1 MAEAAAANAAAKA
14 SLAKLCDTL
23 ITRSFFFTIFD
34 ESKGATDYARWR
46 KDLTSCMRTVGSGFH
61 ESLLFNGSVPEA
73 TTMNDADIMLDT
85 AAGHTQLTM
94 PQMRQQAMLMV
105 MRATLSAGGES
116 MRLIADCVH
125 AGGVVQR
132 AGVNHDQA
140 LTLLDQ
146 RWHSTAALAVDT
158 GKESKLLLAMG
169 ESWPSEF
176 SVDAFNNHF
185 NLALSR
191 ASKCHLNPSDD
202 GQASIRLR
210 LLWWPSIAEPPM
222 DSPYFTAAQEA
233 RAVTSQ
239 QNTTVAHR
247 AAWQSAMIKSITTY
261 AKAGVGKPV
270 GGVSRGQVSARFG
283 GLAPLPHE
291 VSAYAAAPRPFADG
305 GRSDGPP
312 RNKECPRCPLL
323 QDGTPTLHDRSFKC
337 PSLAD
342 CTSCGSNKHL
352 AHACWI
358 VHGIPAGAKISAGF
372 HDELTRLRAL
382 YLAGK
387 FDWMTTP
394 TTLRWMDQARLKKG
408 AASTSVAASF
418 ADMCDDDMAAEMAY
432 AESCG
437 FQPLPSA
444 AASALLPAAPA
455 DHPIS
460 LWLTCRP
467 QGGCVT
473 PSMPGTSPAVADGHR
488 SA

>member
-1 MAEAAAANAAAKA
+1 MADAAAANAAAKA

-132 AGVNHDQA
+132 AGVNYDQA

-169 ESWPSEF
+169 ESWPSDF

-247 AAWQSAMIKSITTY
+247 AAWRSAMIKSITTY

-283 GLAPLPHE
+283 GLALLPHE

-387 FDWMTTP
+387 FDW
-394 TTLRWMDQARLKKG
+394 
-408 AASTSVAASF
+408 
-418 ADMCDDDMAAEMAY
+418 
-432 AESCG
+432 
-437 FQPLPSA
+437 
-444 AASALLPAAPA
+444 
-455 DHPIS
+455 S
-460 LWLTCRP
+460 LSL
-467 QGGCVT
+467 
-473 PSMPGTSPAVADGHR
+473 
-488 SA
+488 